1 MHLKSRPSTLKGTIL
16 KDTRGFTLLEVLVA
30 FVLLATTVTVILQL
44 FSSNMRALS
53 VSEDYATSVVRL
65 ESKMRE
71 VLDNQELAVNSWNE
85 TTTDGYRFDIDV
97 TNAYDERTRDM
108 SQKVL
113 EVSVTMRWRQG
124 IKDKSMTLN
133 TLKTVKQKV

>member
-1 MHLKSRPSTLKGTIL
+1 MNSEPRQSTSKRTIL
-16 KDTRGFTLLEVLVA
+16 RNRGGFTLLEVLVA
-30 FVLLATTVTVILQL
+30 FVLLTTTVTVILQL

-71 VLDNQELAVNSWNE
+71 ILDTQELAVNSWNE

-108 SQKVL
+108 SQKIL
-113 EVSVTMRWRQG
+113 EVSVTMHWRQG